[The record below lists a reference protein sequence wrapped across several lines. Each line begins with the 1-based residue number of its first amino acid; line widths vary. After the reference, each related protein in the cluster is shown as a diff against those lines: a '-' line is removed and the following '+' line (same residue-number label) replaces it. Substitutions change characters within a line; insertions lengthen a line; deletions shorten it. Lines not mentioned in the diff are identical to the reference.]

1 MSMIQPYSLPQWRRM
16 ACNRPPMELPP
27 RSANPRAQAVWNV
40 CWPVRERCWAW
51 RGLSGLY
58 RDEAAALRIKS
69 GSLIARSHLLRSNP
83 TDQRKSA

>member
-1 MSMIQPYSLPQWRRM
+1 MESTSLRHWQRM
-16 ACNRPPMELPP
+16 QCERPVLDLLP
-27 RSANPRAQAVWNV
+27 RSTNPRAQAVWDV

-69 GSLIARSHLLRSNP
+69 GSLIARSHLLRSCP
-83 TDQRKSA
+83 TDLPKIA